1 MKKHALV
8 VTVLLAYSFFPA
20 PYCGAEKIYYTDGKV
35 ADERVISRSKDTL
48 VLARTDGEAS
58 VKRDRIDKILND
70 DGSVSKYD
78 YEGLCNAIKDAVKA
92 GKYADA
98 AAFCDVLLQTF
109 SKSSEIHYLRAVLNH
124 KAGNLSR
131 TKEDY
136 SYVLEKGTIDAKI
149 LNNLGAIYA
158 TDKENEKAIEMFNK
172 ALEKDP
178 GMTEA
183 HFNLAGLLLMRKDYP
198 GAISEYNKVVEKEP
212 DNTEALYNLGVAH
225 SNRGDK
231 TEAKACWRKVLSVD
245 PQNFDAKAAM
255 DALSHGN

>member
-1 MKKHALV
+1 MKKHSLAV
-8 VTVLLAYSFFPA
+8 AVLFAYLLLPVA
-20 PYCGAEKIYYTDGKV
+20 DCAAEKIYYTDGRAV
-35 ADERVISRSKDTL
+35 DERVVSRNKDTL
-48 VLARTDGEAS
+48 VLARTDGEAQ
-58 VKRDRIDKILND
+58 VKRDRIDRILND
-70 DGSVSKYD
+70 DGSISKYD
-78 YEGLCNAIKDAVKA
+78 YEGLCNAIKDNVKE
-92 GKYADA
+92 GKYAEA
-98 AAFCDVLLQTF
+98 AAFCDTLLQTF

-136 SYVLEKGTIDAKI
+136 NYVLEKGTIDAKI

-183 HFNLAGLLLMRKDYP
+183 HFNLAGLLLMKKDYP

-225 SNRGDK
+225 SSRGDK
-231 TEAKACWRKVLSVD
+231 AEAKACWKKILAVD
-245 PQNFDAKAAM
+245 PMNPDAKAAL
-255 DALSHGN
+255 DALQPGN

>member
-1 MKKHALV
+1 MKRHALAIGI
-8 VTVLLAYSFFPA
+8 LLAYSLCFAPA
-20 PYCGAEKIYYTDGKV
+20 CPAEKIYYTDGKV
-35 ADERVISRSKDTL
+35 ADERVVSRSKDIL
-48 VLARTDGEAS
+48 VLARTDGE
-58 VKRDRIDKILND
+58 VKIKRDRIERILND

-78 YEGLCNAIKDAVKA
+78 YEGLCNAIKDNVKE
-92 GKYADA
+92 GKYAEA
-98 AAFCDVLLQTF
+98 AAFCDTLLQTF

-136 SYVLEKGTIDAKI
+136 NYVLEKGAIDARI

-158 TDKENEKAIEMFNK
+158 IDKENEKAIEMFNK

-198 GAISEYNKVVEKEP
+198 GAINEYNKVVGKEP
-212 DNTEALYNLGVAH
+212 DNIEALYNLGVAY

-231 TEAKACWRKVLSVD
+231 TEARACWKKVLSVD
-245 PQNFDAKAAM
+245 PMNPDAKTALE
-255 DALSHGN
+255 ALSQGN

>member
-1 MKKHALV
+1 MKRHALAI
-8 VTVLLAYSFFPA
+8 TVLLAYLLSSGPD
-20 PYCGAEKIYYTDGKV
+20 CRAEKIYYTDGRV
-35 ADERVISRSKDTL
+35 ADERVVSRNKDTL
-48 VLARTDGEAS
+48 VLARPEGEAN

-78 YEGLCNAIKDAVKA
+78 YEGLCNAIKGNVKE
-92 GKYADA
+92 GKYAEA

-136 SYVLEKGTIDAKI
+136 NYVLEKGAIDAKI

-158 TDKENEKAIEMFNK
+158 TDKENEKAAEMFNK
-172 ALEKDP
+172 AIEKDP
-178 GMTEA
+178 GMSEA

-198 GAISEYNKVVEKEP
+198 GAISEYKKVVEKEP
-212 DNTEALYNLGVAH
+212 DNIEALYNLGVAY

-231 TEAKACWRKVLSVD
+231 AEARACWKKILSVD
-245 PQNFDAKAAM
+245 PMNPDAKTALE
-255 DALSHGN
+255 ALSQGN